1 MSLAVLSVIVLY
13 PLLLLGDGCL
23 LIAVAVASTT
33 RGRAWLWGLAFAF
46 FHALYGVIGVVFL
59 SEAAH
64 YSQVLGE
71 VFMVGGALYL
81 LWHFLH
87 HRLHHRMQGDCSCE
101 NHPPSILSPFA
112 TISSAAALSLH
123 SFAGGAIIRSWLP
136 ESSQQQL
143 VILIVIASAMVGALT
158 FAIVT
163 VGEYEQKPI
172 MRLLDKLPGIVATIL
187 TGICFLA
194 FFHLLSELI
203 AMPSWG
209 TLVFLMVGVCISFFT
224 GYSVH
229 ERRASNL
236 VSIGSKS
243 SHSSHK

>member
-1 MSLAVLSVIVLY
+1 MSWAVLSVILLY
-13 PLLLLGDGCL
+13 PLILLGDGCL

-33 RGRAWLWGLAFAF
+33 KGRSWLWGLSFAV
-46 FHALYGVIGVVFL
+46 FHALYGVIGVLFV
-59 SEAAH
+59 SEATQ

-87 HRLHHRMQGDCSCE
+87 HRFHHRMVGDCSCE
-101 NHPPSILSPFA
+101 NHPPAIVSPLA

-123 SFAGGAIIRSWLP
+123 SFAGGAIIRSWIP

-143 VILIVIASAMVGALT
+143 VILIIIASAMVGALT
-158 FAIVT
+158 FAIVA
-163 VGEYEQKPI
+163 VGELEQKPI
-172 MRLLDKLPGIVATIL
+172 MSLLDKLPGIVATIL
-187 TGICFLA
+187 TGICFFAL
-194 FFHLLSELI
+194 FHLLSELI
-203 AMPSWG
+203 TVPSWG
-209 TLVFLMVGVCISFFT
+209 ALVFLFVGVCISFFT

-229 ERRASNL
+229 DRRASNL

-243 SHSSHK
+243 SHSGRR